1 MGAVQTASLVGRKL
15 GNYEIGT
22 VLGEGGMGTVYRAR
36 TLKEGP
42 AGPAGS
48 IVALKV
54 FHPDLVSDEV
64 TFRRFQREAELG
76 MRIRHGN
83 VVQTYEIGSEAV
95 EGTTYHFMAM
105 ELVEGQTARGLI
117 QEMGTVPE
125 HLIYLLADQALDALS
140 AVHQQGMVH
149 RDLKP
154 ENLVLTP
161 EHRLL
166 LMDLGVARLQQEGRD
181 LTRAG
186 EFVGSLAYAAPEQF
200 LDQDHVGPQADI
212 YALGVVMYEMAT
224 GRNPFGAAELSTVLT
239 QKVKGLVRRPRL
251 VQRDMEPFLEEV
263 ILTCLRQDPAER
275 FKSCDEMREVLR
287 TGEVGEWWKKKTAG
301 GAFPAAAK
309 ALKRLRPPREAP
321 LVGRG
326 TDLDALHQAYEAAR
340 GGEARVIFLAG
351 ARGVGKSRLVH
362 DFLEELLAPD
372 GPIVLAGRC
381 VEQAGPYHAIVE
393 GLTDYL
399 GDDEAKLATLLP
411 DAASAAPNVAR
422 FLAGGDGAA
431 AFATAFPTLLR
442 NLATGRPVILCVED
456 LQLAGPE
463 TLELL
468 SLLVRTLRDEAVLL
482 LATFR
487 PEEVVEGSS
496 LHTLLAA
503 VGQRP
508 GAMTLQVAPLGRDAA
523 EELVRSIVRHG
534 RTVRALGRVLY
545 ERTDGNPLLLLE
557 MIAHLRAEGALVP
570 AEEGFVL
577 TRPVEKE
584 ALPSG
589 ARDLLLAALAG
600 LDEAQ
605 RELLE
610 AAAVQGP
617 EFEPGL
623 LATVSG
629 QRRIQLLKSLALLE
643 RKHRVI
649 ASAGRDAFRFASRGL
664 HHVVYDAIEP
674 ARRRELHGKCADA
687 LAEGSE
693 GAPGAYA
700 RVRHL
705 LLAGRLAEAPS
716 EILQGA
722 FEHASHHLHPGLAAE
737 FLESV
742 VASLGDAAAAAHF
755 DALMQLATLHEMLG
769 RREARMA
776 ALEQARAEAERLGGP
791 GPRAR
796 VHMGLAAAVLRAGGF
811 DRARDEAAKGLE
823 LAREA
828 KDRAAETGCLHAS
841 GAILHRRGDY
851 ANACARFEEAL
862 ALERDAGDK
871 RGEAHTLQALGAVLG
886 ELGDAA
892 RAVSAKEEA
901 LRIFREVGDRRGES
915 AALNNLGNSRV
926 EALQLEEALL
936 CYEQASKIAREVGD
950 LPAESA
956 ALYNEG
962 RALAALARIDEA
974 KDCFTHA
981 LDIYREIGDPA
992 GEAEVLDD
1000 LGVAIAPYGEMD
1012 EALAHLEAART
1023 LAQRTG
1029 QRPLHARALRHLA
1042 NLLHARGDR
1051 KRAWRHYEE
1060 ALALAGAHGRCLT
1073 RADMGNAALNEED
1086 HDRAVRLLQ
1095 ESLTEGPTGSRAL
1108 LTLCRLSRAHKAAG
1122 RGAEAQDC
1130 ARRAEKMLEDL
1141 GALPPQYGPEIY
1153 YSLGTTFEAGEG
1165 ARQYLAKANELLGAR
1180 SRSIRSMVRRHH
1192 YLTMTWPNREI
1203 LEEARRLFEG

>member
-1 MGAVQTASLVGRKL
+1 MIQNVSLVGRKL
-15 GNYEIGT
+15 GGYEIGPI
-22 VLGEGGMGTVYRAR
+22 LGEGGMGTVYRAR
-36 TLKEGP
+36 TLADGAP
-42 AGPAGS
+42 GPAGS

-54 FHPDLVSDEV
+54 FHPELVSDEV
-64 TFRRFQREAELG
+64 TFKRFQREAELG

-83 VVQTYEIGSEAV
+83 VVRTYEIGSETID
-95 EGTTYHFMAM
+95 GTAFHFMAM

-125 HLIYLLADQALDALS
+125 HLIYLLCDQALDALGS
-140 AVHQQGMVH
+140 VHSQGMIH

-200 LDQDHVGPQADI
+200 LDQDHVGPAADI

-224 GRNPFGAAELSTVLT
+224 GKNPFGAAELSTVLT

-263 ILTCLRQDPAER
+263 ILTCLKQEPTDR
-275 FKSCDEMREVLR
+275 FKSCEEMREVLR
-287 TGEVGEWWKKKTAG
+287 SGEVGEWWKKRTAG

-326 TDLDALHQAYEAAR
+326 TDLDALHQAFEAAR
-340 GGEARVIFLAG
+340 GGEARVILLAG
-351 ARGVGKSRLVH
+351 ARGAGKSRLVH

-372 GPIVLAGRC
+372 GPIFLAGRC
-381 VEQAGPYHAIVE
+381 VEQGGPYHALVD
-393 GLTDYL
+393 GLRDFL
-399 GDDEAKLATLLP
+399 DGDEQRLAALLP
-411 DAASAAPNVAR
+411 DAQSAAPAIAR
-422 FLAGGDGAA
+422 FLADGEGAP
-431 AFATAFPTLLR
+431 AFAAAFPTLLR
-442 NLATGRPVILCVED
+442 NLATGRPVVLCVED
-456 LQLAGPE
+456 LQHAGPE

-468 SLLVRTLRDEAVLL
+468 GLLARTLRDEAVLL

-487 PEEVVEGSS
+487 PEAVVEGSP
-496 LHTLLAA
+496 LHTLLASVA
-503 VGQRP
+503 QRP
-508 GAMTLQVAPLGRDAA
+508 GAMTLQVAALGRDAS
-523 EELVRSIVRHG
+523 EELVRSIVRQG

-545 ERTDGNPLLLLE
+545 ERTDGNPQLLLE
-557 MIAHLRAEGALVP
+557 MIAHLRSEGALVP
-570 AEEGFVL
+570 TEEGFDL
-577 TRPVEKE
+577 TRPVDKE
-584 ALPSG
+584 ALPTG

-610 AAAVQGP
+610 AASVQGA

-629 QRRIQLLKSLALLE
+629 QRKIQLLKSLALLE

-649 ASAGRDAFRFASRGL
+649 ASAGRDAFRFSSRGL
-664 HHVVYDAIEP
+664 HHVVYDSIAP
-674 ARRRELHGKCADA
+674 ARRAELHGKCADA
-687 LAEGSE
+687 LA
-693 GAPGAYA
+693 APEAPSQSFLH
-700 RVRHL
+700 VRHL
-705 LLAGRLAEAPS
+705 LLAGRLAEASP
-716 EILQGA
+716 ELLGA
-722 FEHASHHLHPGLAAE
+722 AFDHAAHHLHPGLAAD
-737 FLESV
+737 FLEAAV
-742 VASLGDAAAAAHF
+742 GALGDAAAVAHF
-755 DALMQLATLHEMLG
+755 DALMQLAGLHEALG

-776 ALEQARAEAERLGGP
+776 ALEKARSEAERLGGP
-791 GPRAR
+791 GPRGR
-796 VHMGLAAAVLRAGGF
+796 VHMGLGAAFLRAGSF
-811 DRARDEAAKGLE
+811 ERAREEAEKGLA

-828 KDRAAETGCLHAS
+828 NDRKGETGCLHTL
-841 GAILHRRGDY
+841 GAVLHRRGDY
-851 ANACARFEEAL
+851 ANAAARFEEAL
-862 ALERDAGDK
+862 ALRREAGDR
-871 RGEAHTLQALGAVLG
+871 RGEAQTLQALGAVLG
-886 ELGDAA
+886 ELGDSA
-892 RAVSAKEEA
+892 RALPAKEEA
-901 LRIFREVGDRRGES
+901 LKIFRELGDRRGES

-950 LPAESA
+950 LPAEA
-956 ALYNEG
+956 VALYNEG

-974 KDCFTHA
+974 KECFAHA
-981 LDIYREIGDPA
+981 LDIYREIGDPT

-1000 LGVAIAPYGEMD
+1000 LGVAIAPYGEGD
-1012 EALAHLEAART
+1012 EALNCLEEARQTAA
-1023 LAQRTG
+1023 RTG
-1029 QRPLHARALRHLA
+1029 QRPLHARSLRHLA
-1042 NLLHARGDR
+1042 NLLHARGER

-1060 ALALAGAHGRCLT
+1060 SLALAGAHGRCLT

-1086 HDRAVRLLQ
+1086 HDRAVRLLE
-1095 ESLTEGPTGSRAL
+1095 ESLAEGPTGSRAL

-1122 RGAEAQDC
+1122 RAEEAQAF
-1130 ARRAEKMLEDL
+1130 ARRAEKMLDEL
-1141 GALPPQYGPEIY
+1141 GAPPPQYGPEIY